1 MEIRIAAEGNAHLV
15 TISGVIDER
24 ADFSPLATLSGKL
37 RIDLRGVR
45 RLSSFG
51 CREWIDTMRA
61 LATRA
66 RMTFVAC
73 SPAIIDQLNTTHGF
87 LAHGN
92 VESFVGPMLCP
103 SCEHDFTNLFS
114 ARECVELD
122 GLPPVRCPNCG
133 RTAELDDSVDKFL
146 LFLRE
151 PTQIR

>member
-1 MEIRIAAEGNAHLV
+1 MEIQVATEGNAQLV
-15 TISGVIDER
+15 SISGVIDER
-24 ADFSPLATLSGKL
+24 SDFGPLAGLSGKL

-51 CREWIDTMRA
+51 CREWIDSMRA
-61 LATRA
+61 LSARA
-66 RMTFVAC
+66 RMTFIAC

-92 VESFVGPMLCP
+92 VESFIGPMLCEG
-103 SCEHDFTNLFS
+103 CENSFQHLFMV
-114 ARECVELD
+114 RECVEID
-122 GLPPVRCPNCG
+122 GLPPVRCPSCG